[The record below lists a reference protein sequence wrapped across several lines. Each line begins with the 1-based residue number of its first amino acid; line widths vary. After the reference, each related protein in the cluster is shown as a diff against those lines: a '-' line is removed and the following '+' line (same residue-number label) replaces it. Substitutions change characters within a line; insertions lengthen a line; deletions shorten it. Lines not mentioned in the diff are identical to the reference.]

1 MKSDLTPRLRAVA
14 SAVIELGEC
23 EKMCDVGCDHA
34 YLPIYLLK
42 KGKIKKA
49 YACDV
54 REGPLKAAEKNIAL
68 NGFENGIKIVLSDGL
83 KEVKNELFD
92 CITVCGMGGILISK
106 IISEAEE
113 CAKKAGRLILQP
125 MSEAEHLRKYLFDNG
140 FTIYDEKIA
149 REDERYYSII
159 CVRKG
164 IEESYDSFDLKF
176 GKKIFDCTDCKNDDV
191 KRYLIKNLKAL
202 ERNLEAKKNS
212 GRENT
217 DELSYIVEKLK
228 KHVNNF
234 LKNER

>member
-1 MKSDLTPRLRAVA
+1 MKADLTPRLRAVA
-14 SAVIELGEC
+14 SAVIESGEC

-68 NGFENGIKIVLSDGL
+68 NGLRNEIKTVLSDGL
-83 KEVKNELFD
+83 KEVKNEEID

-106 IISEAEE
+106 ILSEAEE

-159 CVRKG
+159 CVKSAKKG
-164 IEESYDSFDLKF
+164 IEESYDAFDLKF
-176 GKKIFDCTDCKNDDV
+176 GKKIFDCKSEDV

-228 KHVNNF
+228 KMLNLF
-234 LKNER
+234 EK

>member
-1 MKSDLTPRLRAVA
+1 MKADLTPRLRAVA
-14 SAVIELGEC
+14 SAVMESGEC
-23 EKMCDVGCDHA
+23 EEMCDVGCDHA

-42 KGKIKKA
+42 KGKVKRA

-68 NGFENGIKIVLSDGL
+68 NGLGDEIKTVLSDGL
-83 KEVKNELFD
+83 NEVKNESFG

-106 IISEAEE
+106 ILSEADM

-125 MSEAEHLRKYLFDNG
+125 MSESEYLRKYLFDNG

-159 CVRKG
+159 CAKKG
-164 IEESYDSFDLKF
+164 VENNYDAFDLKF
-176 GKKIFDCTDCKNDDV
+176 GKKIFDYKSEDV

-228 KHVNNF
+228 KHLNNF
-234 LKNER
+234 CEN